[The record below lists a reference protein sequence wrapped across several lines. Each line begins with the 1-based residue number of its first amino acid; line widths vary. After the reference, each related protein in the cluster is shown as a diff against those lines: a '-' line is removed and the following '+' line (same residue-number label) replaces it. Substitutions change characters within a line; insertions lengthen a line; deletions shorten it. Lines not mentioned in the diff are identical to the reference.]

1 MYEKIYLLLSF
12 LSAFFL
18 LSACSDDTEQ
28 CLYSPKVFD
37 TGNLL
42 SNKVK
47 EEFLNF
53 DYPAGIVPVLFAADS
68 IEPIKMGAY
77 ADECFDALV
86 DSISESKDFKRRG
99 MLVLVSRNPELIQI
113 RLGSR
118 YRVYCNMT
126 GATSGVDYLNLQKQI
141 REKGIEETLP
151 LFLQN
156 TSVRIQEL
164 NALPSYKKY
173 RINSAVSA
181 ISTCLEYIGTP
192 SENFYGKCVLTPIL
206 KTTSLGYYVFKS
218 WLLTFMFVCLIM
230 LLCRWALFLVV
241 KRLLQK
247 HVIGLIWSQKI
258 INWGLGLLFSISAAA
273 SAIILSS
280 GRMEDA
286 IALQAIGVPFIE
298 NFQIAAADYVLK
310 TSFVAA
316 FFFVLMYALKRN
328 IVSDIFLYSLLE
340 PEKQQ
345 AIYHNLSD
353 AQKTTLVIGH
363 EADLS
368 KVEESSEPYSE
379 LFTSR
384 VSQRETM
391 TIVSL
396 AMAALFLIP
405 RPLIIM
411 GIALTIYPLAGQ
423 CAKIYHVVSN
433 NTLPEQIKRDRRTS
447 LITNLLIIFIIAFI
461 TVLMGLFFNP
471 MPDKKEIDLN
481 EARTELVTS
490 DRLEG
495 NYTVSKSIA
504 GQVQVS
510 SGIIKKIKNG
520 AFQLLITGKS
530 SPKVYKLGF
539 DADEM
544 IFVSEELGN
553 GIIHYDKDLDKIKV
567 VFTINEHTTWTISK

>member
-1 MYEKIYLLLSF
+1 MKKIYLLLSF

-37 TGNLL
+37 IGNLL

-423 CAKIYHVVSN
+423 CVKIYHVVSN

-539 DADEM
+539 DSDEM

>member
-1 MYEKIYLLLSF
+1 MKKIYLLLSF

-53 DYPAGIVPVLFAADS
+53 DYPVGIVPVLFAADS

-368 KVEESSEPYSE
+368 KVEDSSEPYSE

-423 CAKIYHVVSN
+423 CVKIYHVVSN

>member
-1 MYEKIYLLLSF
+1 MKKIYLLLSF

-53 DYPAGIVPVLFAADS
+53 DYLAGIVPVLFAADS

-126 GATSGVDYLNLQKQI
+126 GTTSGVDYLNLQKQI

-423 CAKIYHVVSN
+423 CVKIYHVVSN

-495 NYTVSKSIA
+495 NYTVSKFIA

-539 DADEM
+539 DSDEM

>member
-1 MYEKIYLLLSF
+1 MKKIYLLLSF

-53 DYPAGIVPVLFAADS
+53 DYPVGIVPVLFAADS

-99 MLVLVSRNPELIQI
+99 MLVLVSKNPELIQI

-423 CAKIYHVVSN
+423 CVKIYHVVSN

-481 EARTELVTS
+481 EARTELVTL

-539 DADEM
+539 DSDEM